1 MKDIHT
7 SRLLPPR
14 QTAFLAAIA
23 ATFLAT
29 TSWSAPEP
37 DLEINWADEAQV
49 IDGFGAAE
57 GPFNKAGSIYRL
69 PNDEVR
75 ERMLDYLFSRE
86 KGLGLSILRNIV
98 GDGGFNYAGWGNDYD
113 GSADTIWP
121 SKEGG
126 FVWDQPD
133 WAEKKAD
140 FDLYQVWIAKEALAR
155 NPDITI
161 LVTVWSPP
169 HWMKTN
175 NSIMGN
181 DNQAVNNGQLTNS
194 GRLKVENYPD
204 FAHYLAEFVLGYQ
217 REFGIPIHIV
227 SIANEPSL
235 NSAYSHCAWNA
246 AELNTFVRDHLG
258 PAFAARNIPAK
269 IMMPEHV
276 NFSEDSRITT
286 ALNDPITV
294 NYVDLIGTHA
304 YGLNLNTEVVT
315 GTFPVTKSRGK
326 GLWQT
331 EFMSNGAPQDNVFE
345 NNLAGDGVRYSK
357 IMSDM
362 LNFAEINAYIPW
374 WGISNSGADG
384 SNLIRLANDGTPQ
397 GSAAANFTGTETGEY
412 RAFKRFYAFGHWSRF
427 VRPGFV
433 RISHPGY
440 QPADGVRISVFKDE
454 ATGSFV
460 INALNQGT
468 EDQTFTL
475 GLNGFPHPA
484 YMAAYRTSD
493 YENHHKVDSVPVDEG
508 TLTISLPVASV
519 TTYVT
524 PADELP
530 GLDGEPNVFSRL
542 KVDESERSAG
552 LIVAGTPG
560 GGNGVTGVRNGDY
573 VKFANVNFADGSA
586 SGAANLRYM
595 LSMHAKVAAQA
606 GGALEAH
613 VDSPDGPLV
622 GFVEIPAAFQG
633 WAKFSTPIDTTQPAA
648 YGHRDLYIV
657 ATGDDGELF
666 HLGDMSFDQGRIAAA
681 PDAELI
687 VNGGA
692 ETASPLGWNSQ
703 GSGSSQTQRNT
714 TIFRSG
720 VASVGSVNRNN
731 ATRGIGQSMSNKLDY
746 GYTYELSAWLR
757 PATLDDVMRAQLS
770 IARTGRSALLYEIG
784 TVPAV
789 AGEWAELSTT
799 FTIPVPVS
807 MVSGITIIFST
818 VNTTT
823 AFNLD
828 DVTVKLSDGPAV
840 IIAPSVVERMES
852 ISERVIA
859 LVPDHSSQVRLL
871 ADLTSAVSFL
881 SKNNSTQAWK
891 FIDDFLRDV
900 DKLEAAG
907 EISAE
912 DAALLRELANN
923 LAA

>member
-1 MKDIHT
+1 MI
-7 SRLLPPR
+7 
-14 QTAFLAAIA
+14 LAAVIA
-23 ATFLAT
+23 VT
-29 TSWSAPEP
+29 TAVSAPEP
-37 DLEINWADEAQV
+37 DFVVDWSSNAQV
-49 IDGFGAAE
+49 IEGFGAAQ

-75 ERMLDYLFSRE
+75 DKMLDNLFSRE
-86 KGLGLSILRNIV
+86 KGLGLTILRNIV

-181 DNQAVNNGQLTNS
+181 DNQAVNNGQPTNA
-194 GRLKVENYPD
+194 GRLKPENYQD
-204 FAHYLAEFVLGYQ
+204 FADYLAEYVLGYQ

-227 SIANEPSL
+227 SIANESSL
-235 NSAYSHCAWNA
+235 NSSYAHCAWSA

-258 PAFAARNIPAK
+258 PTFAAKNVPAE
-269 IMMPEHV
+269 IMMPENV
-276 NFSEDSRITT
+276 GFSEDSRVTT

-294 NYVDLIGTHA
+294 NYVDKIGTHA

-374 WGISNSGADG
+374 WGVGNSGADG

-412 RAFKRFYAFGHWSRF
+412 RDFKRFYAFGHWSRF
-427 VRPGFV
+427 VRPGMV

-440 QPADGVRISVFKDE
+440 QPADGVRIAVFKDE
-454 ATGSFV
+454 ASGRFV
-460 INALNQGT
+460 INAINQGHV
-468 EDQTFTL
+468 EQTLTL
-475 GLNGFPHPA
+475 GLDGFPLPA

-493 YENHHKVDSVPVDEG
+493 FEDHLKIDSVAVDEG
-508 TLTISLPVASV
+508 TLTITLPAASV
-519 TTYVT
+519 TSFVT

-530 GLDGEPNVFSRL
+530 GLNAGPNVFSRL
-542 KVDESERSAG
+542 KVDEAERSAG

-560 GGNGVTGVRNGDY
+560 GGNVITGIRNGDY
-573 VKFANVNFADGSA
+573 VKVTNFNFADGSA
-586 SGAANLRYM
+586 SGAAALRYV
-595 LSMHAKVAAQA
+595 LSMHAKVAAQG

-622 GFVEIPAAFQG
+622 GFVEVPAGFQG
-633 WAKFSTPIDTTQPAA
+633 WAKVSTPIDTTHAAA

-657 ATGDDGELF
+657 ATGGDGELF
-666 HLGDMSFDQGRIAAA
+666 HLGDMSFDQGRIAPA

-692 ETASPLGWNSQ
+692 EISAPLTWNSQ
-703 GSGSSQTQRNT
+703 GTGQSQTQRNT

-720 VASVGSVNRNN
+720 TASVGSVNRTA
-731 ATRGIGQSMSNKLDY
+731 ATRGVGQAMFNKLDY
-746 GYTYELSAWLR
+746 GYTYDLSAWMR
-757 PATLDDVMRAQLS
+757 PATLDDVMRAQIS
-770 IARTGRSALLYEIG
+770 VARTGRSALLYDIG

-789 AGEWAELSTT
+789 AGEWVELSTS

-807 MVSGITIIFST
+807 MISGVTIIFST

-828 DVTVKLSDGPAV
+828 DVTMALSNEPAV
-840 IIAPSVVERMES
+840 IVPPSLVERMEA

-859 LVPDHSSQVRLL
+859 LVPDHSSQVRMLHDI
-871 ADLTSAVSFL
+871 AKAVEFVG
-881 SKNNSTQAWK
+881 KNNSEQAWK
-891 FIDDFLRDV
+891 FIGDFLKDIG
-900 DKLEAAG
+900 KLEAAG
-907 EISAE
+907 NISAS
-912 DAALLRELANN
+912 DAELLRELANN
-923 LAA
+923 LAS